1 MKQPFIGEM
10 HSICYTSAA
19 GLRTLWKNKFLLI
32 LLNNGGSRYYLEH
45 KEVLLVLL
53 IDIWIIGSTNIT
65 VEIFNNFNRLN
76 NNGTQEVKD
85 LFISNKKLMQRM
97 QTFNDIYYI
106 IKFKIISF
114 FISIFSFNY
123 IIK

>member
-1 MKQPFIGEM
+1 MKLPFIGEM
-10 HSICYTSAA
+10 HSICYTSAV

-32 LLNNGGSRYYLEH
+32 LLNNGGSRYYREH

-53 IDIWIIGSTNIT
+53 IDIWIIGSTNT
-65 VEIFNNFNRLN
+65 TEEIFKNFNRLN

-85 LFISNKKLMQRM
+85 LYIFNKKLMQRM

-106 IKFKIISF
+106 IKFKMI
-114 FISIFSFNY
+114 
-123 IIK
+123 